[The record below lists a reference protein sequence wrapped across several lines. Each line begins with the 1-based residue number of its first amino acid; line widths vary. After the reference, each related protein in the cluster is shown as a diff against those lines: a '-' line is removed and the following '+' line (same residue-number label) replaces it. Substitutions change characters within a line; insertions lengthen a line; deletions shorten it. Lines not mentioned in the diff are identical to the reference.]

1 MRTKF
6 VRFLNAQIAK
16 PLHRFSAKD
25 LSSWPEFSAL
35 MTGAKTQTD
44 DSRVVAGAPTIDLRA
59 TVPTKHHDS
68 WLATATGFGIGPRWS
83 PVEVKFVNGD
93 VHSGSKRRTRQD
105 LATVAMAD
113 ADLFGIYLSLIGEF
127 TAVAASVNLHSFFNP
142 FVFVK
147 TPNSGGGDPVV
158 VRLSPVHDSP

>member
-1 MRTKF
+1 MQLK
-6 VRFLNAQIAK
+6 L
-16 PLHRFSAKD
+16 
-25 LSSWPEFSAL
+25 
-35 MTGAKTQTD
+35 
-44 DSRVVAGAPTIDLRA
+44 ID
-59 TVPTKHHDS
+59 
-68 WLATATGFGIGPRWS
+68 
-83 PVEVKFVNGD
+83 GD
-93 VHSGSKRRTRQD
+93 VHARSKRRAGQD